1 MIMAATAMAEET
13 VTKEIMVFPVIL
25 SLMTVNRSIFLTTIF
40 HSKNIG
46 VFGMTKKKK
55 PNKAQ
60 REQIK
65 REKADEYNAAFSHGF
80 AVGERYGYEKALK
93 DRGLQNE

>member
-1 MIMAATAMAEET
+1 
-13 VTKEIMVFPVIL
+13 
-25 SLMTVNRSIFLTTIF
+25 
-40 HSKNIG
+40 
-46 VFGMTKKKK
+46 MTKKKK

-93 DRGLQNE
+93 DRGLTK